1 MSVALTLPY
10 ASTSQYGSA
19 FAVSSNTQNG
29 HATGQL
35 SGFSIGT
42 DGIISGEYTNGQTLA
57 LGQLALA
64 NFSDPQGLIAEG
76 GNQFV
81 QSEASGAPIVG
92 APGTGTLGSVQSG
105 ALESSTVD
113 ITTELVNMITAQRA
127 YQANAETVK
136 TVDQVEQ
143 TLMSLR

>member
-1 MSVALTLPY
+1 V
-10 ASTSQYGSA
+10 
-19 FAVSSNTQNG
+19 
-29 HATGQL
+29 
-35 SGFSIGT
+35 
-42 DGIISGEYTNGQTLA
+42 
-57 LGQLALA
+57 
-64 NFSDPQGLIAEG
+64 
-76 GNQFV
+76 
-81 QSEASGAPIVG
+81 VG
-92 APGTGTLGSVQSG
+92 APGAGTLGSVQSG